1 MLQPK
6 GDSQY
11 TSLMRLS
18 PLNFA
23 AMLFTLIVF
32 PGISAFSAT
41 ATIKRNSNLRKSPS
55 TSSAIIEELSAG
67 TQVTLLSKR
76 KRAGYYHVQPE
87 DGAAGWAWAR
97 NITVSTQPEATAE
110 KGRHCDD
117 PPPANPANC
126 TLGIDQPFS
135 VGCNPPFAD
144 AQNHDIDLHCPNE
157 GCANKDN
164 DKAQNKIKNNL
175 CASGTSIQINT
186 TSIDKLQAD
195 VDQLVQQGTFKY
207 GASAPQ
213 AADRAKLQGLSTLDA
228 NGASVTLGEGML
240 VTLEGFVLD
249 AKHDDSY
256 VLGSGPEGFKGEG
269 VNCKNSLFD
278 WNDIHIALGETA
290 SAEECSSVTAE
301 IIPHFR
307 PAVWDRFDS
316 NACTSPHVT
325 NALPVKGLR
334 VRITGQL
341 FFDGSHSPGPCG
353 GAAGPNSFPRRA
365 VWEIH
370 PVYAIEAFDTDK
382 NKFVTLEEW
391 AQGK

>member
-1 MLQPK
+1 
-6 GDSQY
+6 
-11 TSLMRLS
+11 MRLS

>member
-1 MLQPK
+1 M
-6 GDSQY
+6 
-11 TSLMRLS
+11 
-18 PLNFA
+18 
-23 AMLFTLIVF
+23 
-32 PGISAFSAT
+32 
-41 ATIKRNSNLRKSPS
+41 
-55 TSSAIIEELSAG
+55 
-67 TQVTLLSKR
+67 
-76 KRAGYYHVQPE
+76 
-87 DGAAGWAWAR
+87 
-97 NITVSTQPEATAE
+97 
-110 KGRHCDD
+110 
-117 PPPANPANC
+117 
-126 TLGIDQPFS
+126 
-135 VGCNPPFAD
+135 
-144 AQNHDIDLHCPNE
+144 
-157 GCANKDN
+157 
-164 DKAQNKIKNNL
+164 KNRL
-175 CASGTSIQINT
+175 CAPGPSIQINT

-249 AKHDDSY
+249 AKHDDTY

-269 VNCKNSLFD
+269 VNCNNSLFD
-278 WNDIHIALGETA
+278 WNDIHIGLGETA

-353 GAAGPNSFPRRA
+353 GGPAGPNSFPRRA

-370 PVYAIEAFDTDK
+370 PVYAIEAFDTAK

>member
-1 MLQPK
+1 
-6 GDSQY
+6 
-11 TSLMRLS
+11 MRIS

-23 AMLFTLIVF
+23 AVLLALVVF
-32 PGISAFSAT
+32 PAISAFSAT
-41 ATIKRNSNLRKSPS
+41 ATIKRSSNLRKSAS
-55 TSSAIIEELSAG
+55 TSSAIIEELSPG
-67 TQVTLLSKR
+67 TQVTLISKK
-76 KRAGYYHVQPE
+76 KRAGYYEVRAE
-87 DGAAGWAWAR
+87 DGAAGWVLAR

-110 KGRHCDD
+110 NHGEKKRHCDD
-117 PPPANPANC
+117 PPPAHPANC
-126 TLGIDQPFS
+126 TPGVDQPFS
-135 VGCNPPFAD
+135 LDCHNPPFANP
-144 AQNHDIDLHCPNE
+144 QSHDIDLHCPNE
-157 GCANKDN
+157 GCTAKAN

-175 CASGTSIQINT
+175 CAPGTSIQINN
-186 TSIDKLQAD
+186 TSINNLQAA
-195 VDQLVQQGTFKY
+195 VDQLVKQGALNY
-207 GASAPQ
+207 GESPPKET
-213 AADRAKLQGLSTLDA
+213 DRAKLKGLSTVDA

-256 VLGSGPEGFKGEG
+256 VLGTGAEGFKGEG

-301 IIPHFR
+301 IIPHLR
-307 PAVWDRFDS
+307 PAVWDRFDC
-316 NACTSPHVT
+316 NPCTSPHVA

-353 GAAGPNSFPRRA
+353 GTPGKNSFPRRA

-370 PVYAIEAFDTDK
+370 PVYAIEAFDSAQ

>member
-1 MLQPK
+1 
-6 GDSQY
+6 
-11 TSLMRLS
+11 MRIPL
-18 PLNFA
+18 LNFA
-23 AMLFTLIVF
+23 AMLFTLVVF
-32 PGISAFSAT
+32 PAISAFSAT
-41 ATIKRNSNLRKSPS
+41 ATINRNSNLRKLAS

-67 TQVTLLSKR
+67 TQVTLISER
-76 KRAGYYHVQPE
+76 KRAGYYHLQAE

-110 KGRHCDD
+110 KSGKKGRHCDD

-135 VGCNPPFAD
+135 IGCNPPFAD
-144 AQNHDIDLHCPNE
+144 AQSHDIDLHCPNE
-157 GCANKDN
+157 GCENKDN

-207 GASAPQ
+207 GESAPQ

-353 GAAGPNSFPRRA
+353 GAVGPNSFPRRA

-370 PVYAIEAFDTDK
+370 PVYAIEAFDTAK